1 MSLVVLEEG
10 SVPIPEDLAQEFG
23 IHKGSP
29 VQWERTPDG
38 RLTLRTAAAR
48 HAAID
53 RLSGMLAYT
62 LKPGES
68 AVADLIRER
77 EEAAILEEQA

>member
-38 RLTLRTAAAR
+38 RLTLRTLSSRREAAR
-48 HAAID
+48 
-53 RLSGMLAYT
+53 RLRGMLSHT

-77 EEAAILEEQA
+77 EEAAISEERA

>member
-10 SVPIPEDLAQEFG
+10 SVPIPEDLAQEYG

-29 VQWERTPDG
+29 IEWERMPDG
-38 RLTLRTAAAR
+38 RLAMRATSSRR
-48 HAAID
+48 AAID
-53 RLSGMLAYT
+53 RFCGMLAHT

-77 EEAAILEEQA
+77 E